1 MIEWVVGYAL
11 KKRVVVAMICV
22 FAAIYGY
29 YSWTQL
35 AVEAYPDIAEA
46 MTRIITQAPGLA
58 AEEVEQQV
66 TIPLERELNGTPGLL
81 VMRSK
86 TTFGLSLITLVF
98 RDGVET
104 YWSRQRIL
112 ERLQNVTLPPDLA
125 PSLDP
130 VSSPTG
136 QLYYYT
142 LESDTKGLRDLSE
155 LQKWVIIPALKQVP
169 GVADVGNFGG
179 ITTQFQ
185 LELDPQQLMRFNL
198 SLNNVTDAI
207 KANSA
212 SAGGS
217 VVVRGDLGYVVRGV
231 GLVQTLEDM
240 GNIVVTQRNGTPIL
254 VRDLGKLK
262 LSNQERHGILRK
274 DERNDV
280 IEGIVLLLKGENPS
294 RVMNGVHAKVAELN
308 DRFKSEGVQ
317 IAPYIDWSDLVD
329 ATVDKVSHTI
339 FMGVGL
345 VLIVLIL
352 FLGSPRSALIVGLT
366 IPFAMAVT
374 FIMMYLTNISANLL
388 SLGAIDFG
396 IIVDGAIVVTD
407 AILRRREA
415 RPDEPLSEDDAREA
429 AHQVARPIFF
439 ATLIIITAYLPLFAF
454 QRVEAKLFHPMVY
467 AISYAQ
473 LGALLLVL
481 TLLPALAFLAY
492 RKPQRVFRNPVIE
505 WLERG
510 YLQVLQGILH
520 RPRIIYGLSAG
531 AIVAVVWLGAT
542 VWREFLPELDEGSIW
557 LHAELPGGISL
568 ATANKM
574 AADMRDA
581 IREFPEVAN
590 IVIHVGRNDDGTDP
604 WTPSHIETG
613 VGLRPYNTWPSGGNK
628 RDLIRRMAARLS
640 QLPGFEIAF
649 SQPIMDTIID
659 KLVEPHAQLSVRI
672 FGDDYKEM
680 RRIAGEVV
688 DVLKTVPGTADVAL
702 DQQPPLPQIVIKVDR
717 EAAAR
722 YGINVSDITNLIQ
735 IGIGGGSVSQIFI
748 RDRRYDVS
756 VRFPESARN
765 SPEAIG
771 NLLLASTGGALVP
784 LSQVARIQLQ
794 TGESTITHEM
804 TQRYLLVK
812 LNYSERDIPSIVA
825 DAKKAIAQKVT
836 FDPKRYRIEWGGEFE
851 KQQRAEARFRL
862 IIGLMLAVMAVLLY
876 AEFGVLRQ
884 VLLILGVVP
893 LAALGGLIALH
904 ATGTTL
910 NVASGVGFIALFG
923 VAVLNGVIMVAN
935 LNRHR
940 DMGQSLFEAV
950 LVGAGER
957 LRPVLMTASVA
968 TVGMLPAAMATGVGS
983 DVQRGVATVVAGGVL
998 IATLLTLFVIP
1009 TFYFVI
1015 ERWAP
1020 KSIQNAVAQ
1029 TAGIVG
1035 IILAVYTSSSS
1046 SRLHPASTQFTEIEY
1061 AIAADRYEIST
1072 G

>member
-1 MIEWVVGYAL
+1 MIEWLVSYAL
-11 KKRVVVAMICV
+11 RKRVIVGMVCL
-22 FAAIYGY
+22 FTAIFGY

-46 MTRIITQAPGLA
+46 MTRVITQAPGLA

-81 VMRSK
+81 MMRSK

-142 LESDTKGLRDLSE
+142 LESGTKGLRELSE
-155 LQKWVIIPALKQVP
+155 LQKWIIVPALKQVP

-185 LELDPQQLMRFNL
+185 LQLDPQQLMRFNL
-198 SLNNVTDAI
+198 SLKNVTDAI
-207 KANSA
+207 TANS
-212 SAGGS
+212 SSSGGS
-217 VVVRGDLGYVVRGV
+217 VVARGDLGYVVRGV

-240 GNIVVTQRNGTPIL
+240 GDIVVTQRNGTPIL

-274 DERNDV
+274 NDKNDV
-280 IEGIVLLLKGENPS
+280 IEGVVLLLKGENPS
-294 RVMNGVHAKVAELN
+294 RVMVGVHAKVDELN
-308 DRFKSEGVQ
+308 DRLKLEGVQ
-317 IAPYIDWSDLVD
+317 IVPYIDWSNLVD

-339 FMGVGL
+339 FMGIGL

-352 FLGSPRSALIVGLT
+352 FLGSIRSALIVAVT

-374 FIMMYLTNISANLL
+374 FTMMYFTNIPANLL

-396 IIVDGAIVVTD
+396 IIVDGAIVITD

-415 RPDEPLSEDDAREA
+415 KPSEFLTEEDAREA
-429 AHQVARPIFF
+429 AHQVARPTFF

-467 AISYAQ
+467 AVGYVQ

-481 TLLPALAFLAY
+481 TLVPALAYLVF
-492 RKPQRVFRNPVIE
+492 RKPQRTFRNPAIE
-505 WLERG
+505 WLEGR
-510 YLQVLQGILH
+510 YPRVLGHVLC
-520 RPRIIYGLSAG
+520 RPFMIFGLSAG
-531 AIVAVVWLGAT
+531 AVVAVVWLGT
-542 VWREFLPELDEGSIW
+542 TIPREFLPELDEGSIW

-568 ATANKM
+568 ATANRM
-574 AADMRDA
+574 VVDLRDA
-581 IREFPEVAN
+581 VREFPEVSN
-590 IVIHVGRNDDGTDP
+590 IIIHVGRNDDGTDP
-604 WTPSHIETG
+604 WTPSHVEAG
-613 VGLRPYNTWPSGGNK
+613 VGLRPYSDWPSGGSK
-628 RDLIRRMAARLS
+628 RELIQRMAARFR
-640 QLPGFEIAF
+640 QLGGIEIAF
-649 SQPIMDTIID
+649 SQPIIDTIID
-659 KLVEPHAQLSVRI
+659 KLVEPHAQLSVRV
-672 FGDDYKEM
+672 FGDDYREM
-680 RRIAGEVV
+680 RRIAGDAVEV
-688 DVLKTVPGTADVAL
+688 LRTVPGASDVEV

-722 YGINVSDITNLIQ
+722 YGINVSDITDLIE
-735 IGIGGGSVSQIFI
+735 IGIGGGAVTQLFI
-748 RDRRYDVS
+748 GDRRYDAT
-756 VRFPESARN
+756 VRFPEAARN

-771 NLLLASTGGALVP
+771 GLLLASTGGALVP
-784 LSQVARIQLQ
+784 LSQVATIRRQ

-804 TQRYLLVK
+804 TQRYVLVK
-812 LNYSERDIPSIVA
+812 LNYRDRDVPSLVA
-825 DAKKAIAQKVT
+825 EAKQTIAKRVT

-851 KQQRAEARFRL
+851 KQQRAEARFKL
-862 IIGLMLAVMAVLLY
+862 IVGLMLAVMSVLLF
-876 AEFGVLRQ
+876 AEFGVFRQ

-893 LAALGGLIALH
+893 LATLGGLIALH
-904 ATGTTL
+904 ITGTTL

-923 VAVLNGVIMVAN
+923 VAVLNAVIMVAN

-940 DMGQSLFEAV
+940 DMGQSLYEAV
-950 LVGAGER
+950 LAGAGER

-983 DVQRGVATVVAGGVL
+983 DVQRGVATIVAGGLL

-1009 TFYFVI
+1009 TFYFVF
-1015 ERWAP
+1015 ERWALRRVRGG
-1020 KSIQNAVAQ
+1020 AAQ
-1029 TAGIVG
+1029 TTATLG
-1035 IILAVYTSSSS
+1035 SSS
-1046 SRLHPASTQFTEIEY
+1046 
-1061 AIAADRYEIST
+1061 
-1072 G
+1072 